1 VPRLY
6 GHPIA
11 PICHNSPDRTFW
23 PVCGSCGWLD
33 DTYICACSGL
43 CYVRVFNCEGF
54 WKQCLTLTSWNGRTL
69 QQLFCNVGILYGNSQ
84 FVVQQVF
91 NLYCAVFDVVAH
103 VRNLV
108 GSGFITQN
116 VHGRLSANNE
126 NRVYFFC
133 FIFTSHTDK
142 TLPYNIV
149 CFKILFTVFLLPS
162 HRATCRRVMWMYR
175 CAVYLF
181 VWRFYFLFFFTG
193 TFDLKDRP
201 LVVVDSASVVKASV
215 AAHEIASL
223 LLYYATLPR

>member
-1 VPRLY
+1 M
-6 GHPIA
+6 
-11 PICHNSPDRTFW
+11 
-23 PVCGSCGWLD
+23 
-33 DTYICACSGL
+33 
-43 CYVRVFNCEGF
+43 
-54 WKQCLTLTSWNGRTL
+54 
-69 QQLFCNVGILYGNSQ
+69 
-84 FVVQQVF
+84 
-91 NLYCAVFDVVAH
+91 VAH

-108 GSGFITQN
+108 GNGFITRN

-149 CFKILFTVFLLPS
+149 CFKILLTVLLLPS
-162 HRATCRRVMWMYR
+162 HKGTCRRVMWMCECVVNLCVHLYET
-175 CAVYLF
+175 F
-181 VWRFYFLFFFTG
+181 TFYCFFTG

-201 LVVVDSASVVKASV
+201 LVVVDSTSVVKASV